1 LVRFRYQKRVIWP
14 WRSVTAIIVG
24 SLMLSY
30 SALGQIDPVKRDLL
44 QVGYNASFE
53 GHAPLAAYAYFYH
66 NQPNFFETN
75 LTLRLAIAPTY
86 LDSELGIS
94 EILGPHTDLGFG
106 LAGGGFADTYHEIR
120 DGQYDTDESFDGHGI
135 ETSLHLYH
143 LFNPDQLIPLNGVLH
158 LIAHYSFFDKMDET
172 SPKFELPPDHG
183 TFLLRSGL
191 RWGGKE
197 PVLYPSL
204 AMEISVWYQGEYR
217 TQHGGYGYPEAVD
230 PAGHHT
236 LNEYSHLFWGQ
247 ALIAYTLPEW
257 KHNIFLTLSAGTSIN
272 ADRFSAYRLGS
283 LLPMVSE
290 FPLSLPGYYYQ
301 ELSARNY
308 LLIGGN
314 YQVPLDANQ
323 RWSVNVTASTALIG
337 FLPGTE
343 EPGNWHSGVGGG
355 VLYKTGSFK
364 FMVGYAYGVNA
375 IRSHGTGANSVGV
388 LMQMDMGKAKAEVF
402 NPSVPSH
409 WQGLQRVFGLFGS

>member
-1 LVRFRYQKRVIWP
+1 MIWP
-14 WRSVTAIIVG
+14 WRSVTAIILG
-24 SLMLSY
+24 SLSLPF
-30 SALGQIDPVKRDLL
+30 SAFAQIDPVKRDLL

-66 NQPNFFETN
+66 NQPNFLATN
-75 LTLRLAIAPTY
+75 VTLRLAVAPTY
-86 LDSELGIS
+86 VDSELGVS
-94 EILGPHTDLGFG
+94 HVFSPHNDVGFG
-106 LAGGGFADTYHEIR
+106 IAGGGFADSYHEIR
-120 DGQYDTDESFDGHGI
+120 AGKYIPAESFDGHGF
-135 ETSLHLYH
+135 ESSLHLYH
-143 LFNPDQLIPLNGVLH
+143 LFNPEQLIPLNGVLH
-158 LIAHYSFFDKMDET
+158 LIGHYSTFSKTEET
-172 SPKFELPPDHG
+172 AQNFELPPDHG
-183 TFLLRSGL
+183 TFMLRTGL

-197 PVLYPSL
+197 PVLYPTL
-204 AMEISVWYQGEYR
+204 AMEISAWYQGEYR
-217 TQHGGYGYPEAVD
+217 TAHGDYGLPND
-230 PAGHHT
+230 PHT

-257 KHNIFLTLSAGTSIN
+257 KHNIFLTLSAGTSIH
-272 ADRFSAYRLGS
+272 ADRFSVYRLGS

-301 ELSARNY
+301 ELSAKNY

-314 YQVPLDANQ
+314 YQVPLDSKQKWN
-323 RWSVNVTASTALIG
+323 VNVTASTALIG

-355 VLYKTGSFK
+355 FLYRTGSFK

-375 IRSHGTGANSVGV
+375 IRTHGTGANSVGI
-388 LMQMDMGKAKAEVF
+388 LIQLDMGKAKAEVF
-402 NPSVPSH
+402 NPSVPST

>member
-1 LVRFRYQKRVIWP
+1 MIWP
-14 WRSVTAIIVG
+14 WRSVTAIIWG
-24 SLMLSY
+24 SLSLT
-30 SALGQIDPVKRDLL
+30 AFAQIDPVKRDLL

-66 NQPNFFETN
+66 NQPNFLHETN
-75 LTLRLAIAPTY
+75 LTLRLALAPTY
-86 LDSELGIS
+86 VDSELGVSHIFT
-94 EILGPHTDLGFG
+94 PHTDMGFG
-106 LAGGGFADTYHEIR
+106 IAGGGFADSYHEIR
-120 DGQYDTDESFDGHGI
+120 DGEYDPDESFDGHGF
-135 ETSLHLYH
+135 ESSLHLYH

-158 LIAHYSFFDKMDET
+158 LIGHYSTFSKTDQTAPD
-172 SPKFELPPDHG
+172 FELPPDHG
-183 TFLLRSGL
+183 TFMLRTGL

-204 AMEISVWYQGEYR
+204 AMEISIWYQGEYR
-217 TQHGGYGYPEAVD
+217 TAHGDYGVLGDPERQ
-230 PAGHHT
+230 HT
-236 LNEYSHLFWGQ
+236 LKEYSHLFWGQ

-257 KHNIFLTLSAGTSIN
+257 KHNIFLSLSAGTSIN

-308 LLIGGN
+308 MLIGGN
-314 YQVPLDANQ
+314 YQVPLDTKQKWNAN
-323 RWSVNVTASTALIG
+323 VFASTALIG

-355 VLYKTGSFK
+355 ILYKTGSFK

-375 IRSHGTGANSVGV
+375 IRSHGTGANAVGV
-388 LMQMDMGKAKAEVF
+388 LMQLDMGKAKNEVF
-402 NPSVPSH
+402 NPSVPST